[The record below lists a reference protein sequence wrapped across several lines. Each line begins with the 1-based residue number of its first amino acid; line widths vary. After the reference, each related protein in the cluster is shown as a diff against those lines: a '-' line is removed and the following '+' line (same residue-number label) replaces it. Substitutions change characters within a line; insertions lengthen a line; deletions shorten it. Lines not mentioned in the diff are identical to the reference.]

1 MPRVQPSVAE
11 PVFCDNAIA
20 AKAPDDYVE
29 VRVIV
34 EKVLESWRD
43 SILSFEFLNSD
54 GGLRSERELSPKNM
68 QKRQDVE
75 SSLRD
80 NKQIEKPILGIGI
93 LDNIEIGSGR
103 DVFMTLAYHGFTIM
117 PVHIRKKQVDEFKSY
132 VL

>member
-20 AKAPDDYVE
+20 RKAPDDYVE

-34 EKVLESWRD
+34 EKVLQSWRD

-75 SSLRD
+75 SALRD
-80 NKQIEKPILGIGI
+80 SKAVEKPILGIGI

-103 DVFMTLAYHGFTIM
+103 DVFMTLAYHGLTTL
-117 PVHIRKKQVDEFKSY
+117 PVHIRRKQLDEFKSY